1 MNNEDVMIRLDNVS
15 KRYAM
20 GTGSSKPKTRARSE
34 EVIVHALEG
43 ISLEIGQGE
52 FVSIMGPS
60 GSGKS
65 TLLHILGALDQPTEG
80 KYLLEGLD
88 ISRLN
93 DGELAKVRN
102 KHFGFVFQSYNLFP
116 EKTALENVMIPMR
129 YSQISVNQRRDRALE
144 RLEQVGLGHRLDH
157 YPSQLSGGE
166 QQRVAIARALI
177 MKPTLLLAD
186 EPTGN
191 LSQEMGDEI
200 LMLFQ
205 ALHLE
210 GTSLVIVTHDPR
222 VGALAERTLRIKDGQ
237 IERDEAVVKRTHLA
251 VAST

>member
-1 MNNEDVMIRLDNVS
+1 MNNEDVMIRLENVS

-20 GTGSSKPKTRARSE
+20 GAGSSKPKIRGRGE

-116 EKTALENVMIPMR
+116 EKTALENVIVPMR
-129 YSQISVNQRRDRALE
+129 YSQIPVNQRRDRALE

-191 LSQEMGDEI
+191 LSQEMGDDI

-237 IERDEAVVKRTHLA
+237 IERDEAVQQRTHLA

>member
-20 GTGSSKPKTRARSE
+20 GMGSSKTKHRGRGE
-34 EVIVHALEG
+34 EIIVHALEG
-43 ISLEIGQGE
+43 ISLKIGQGE

-129 YSQISVNQRRDRALE
+129 YSQIPVNQRRDRALE

-237 IERDEAVVKRTHLA
+237 IERDEPVMQRTHLA